1 MGNQIN
7 AAVGNWSARRTT
19 WIADAHRDGKRF
31 VVRAEEK
38 VIAFLRLEAVIR
50 VTSLELCFLRNCS
63 QQLNLRRS
71 TPTANSAEPSN
82 SNVEPVSGTE
92 AGCFI

>member
-1 MGNQIN
+1 VQAEQRGLLTRIPTESGSLC
-7 AAVGNWSARRTT
+7 VE
-19 WIADAHRDGKRF
+19 
-31 VVRAEEK
+31 EEK
-38 VIAFLRLEAVIR
+38 VTAFLRLEAAIR